1 MVLLLEVDTLRA
13 DFLATHGG
21 DAALAS
27 TPFLDRLAEQS
38 LVFDAAHA
46 TTSWTLPSLASA
58 LTGKWPWQHA
68 ATRLVGPLGDGH
80 ETLPEAFRKGGWH
93 TAGVMTNFLAKRDK
107 GWAQGFELWDEEL
120 ATGHEGSSAEAA
132 VDKLLASY
140 DTLVAG
146 RLDPSAPIFL
156 FGFFFEPHW
165 RYEPDE
171 ATASLGVARFQELP
185 ELRQA
190 LAAGEL
196 QPSDLADLARLY
208 AVEIERIDRALAR
221 LADELAARGV
231 WDDAVV
237 VFTADHGEHLGE
249 SSWGR
254 EPWVGHTVDLSESLV
269 RVPLWIK
276 APGLTPERRL
286 RPVSQVDLG
295 ATLLGLAGLEPELGI
310 GRSLLSAPPRE
321 ALFLHVDFEPALAR
335 ADSQR
340 KRSLMWGVIDAER
353 NTKWVVDHLAEGGP
367 KGYAFDLS
375 QDAGEATNLG
385 PGPALEYLQT
395 LRGLVPEALDGRSGE
410 EPHEP

>member
-221 LADELAARGV
+221 LAPARHALALLAPSGKGSDVNSRSAELEVTNMAAL
-231 WDDAVV
+231 
-237 VFTADHGEHLGE
+237 LG
-249 SSWGR
+249 R
-254 EPWVGHTVDLSESLV
+254 LT
-269 RVPLWIK
+269 
-276 APGLTPERRL
+276 APG
-286 RPVSQVDLG
+286 
-295 ATLLGLAGLEPELGI
+295 
-310 GRSLLSAPPRE
+310 
-321 ALFLHVDFEPALAR
+321 

-340 KRSLMWGVIDAER
+340 RLAAREAGHWHARRSFPSNSLG
-353 NTKWVVDHLAEGGP
+353 
-367 KGYAFDLS
+367 LS
-375 QDAGEATNLG
+375 
-385 PGPALEYLQT
+385 ALS
-395 LRGLVPEALDGRSGE
+395 A
-410 EPHEP
+410 